1 VLNGKATVF
10 LSCSSLF
17 KVSVAYPFSD
27 ALERIDM
34 QGVILEDAPIIG
46 ERWEPEEK
54 LELYLNKSDAFLALC
69 TPDDRLDDGTV
80 QTRPN
85 IIDEIARAR
94 GKGHLRDRMA
104 IFKEITV
111 RLPSNINPTYE
122 RLEVSDLTRAIDRF
136 LAQLL
141 AWGFKVPTMRHDRSG
156 HRL

>member
-10 LSCSSLF
+10 LSCSSFF
-17 KVSVAYPFSD
+17 KLTVAYPFSD

-69 TPDDRLDDGTV
+69 TPDDHLDDGSI

-104 IFKEITV
+104 IFKEV
-111 RLPSNINPTYE
+111 SVKLPSNINPTYE
-122 RLEVSDLTRAIDRF
+122 RLEVEDPTRAIDRF

-141 AWGFKVPTMRHDRSG
+141 AWGFKVPTMSRRRSG
-156 HRL
+156 HR